1 MPELPPLSQ
10 DPEEAFVQIAQENEV
25 GARRLIRDLVQAEK
39 PTPFHFILG
48 RILEK
53 AIVENKRVALD
64 PDADIS
70 DLAWAARNL
79 MELLIWSRYI
89 RQSEA
94 NLKRFE
100 NDFYVNAALTMQALL
115 RLQNDFGKE
124 FPDAIRPHEG
134 MCRMQAEM
142 QKTREETGLASEGPL
157 MAGDCAKKVGL
168 EREYNAFSSVTSTLV
183 HPTALSTLKTFDLNV
198 YRPILVANGL
208 MLASRII
215 IEAREHIV
223 EYGMK

>member
-1 MPELPPLSQ
+1 MPQLSQ
-10 DPEEAFVQIAQENEV
+10 DPEEAFVQNAQENEV

-124 FPDAIRPHEG
+124 FPDAIHHTKGCTGCRPR
-134 MCRMQAEM
+134 CR
-142 QKTREETGLASEGPL
+142 KREKKRAWLLKGRSWPGIAPRRLAWKE
-157 MAGDCAKKVGL
+157 
-168 EREYNAFSSVTSTLV
+168 STT
-183 HPTALSTLKTFDLNV
+183 PSA
-198 YRPILVANGL
+198 
-208 MLASRII
+208 
-215 IEAREHIV
+215 
-223 EYGMK
+223 